1 MIVFGREGSLD
12 VRSESR
18 QLEGREFAAGWEW
31 EGVQSVGD
39 VERGV
44 GMRRVIT
51 ITHWV

>member
-18 QLEGREFAAGWEW
+18 QLEGRDFAAGW

>member
-18 QLEGREFAAGWEW
+18 QLEAREFAAGW